1 VQEEKQDLI
10 KFGTF
15 VLDFAKMRSD
25 IRARNTLVDEACRCS
40 ERIPRAMV
48 ERSVKRG
55 HMHSN
60 IMQGRVGEAEEKSD
74 WKVAC
79 WNANAVLAL
88 HMTLAAA
95 QRHHKNYAKM
105 RRKARQVGR

>member
-15 VLDFAKMRSD
+15 VLDFAEVRGD

-55 HMHSN
+55 HMHSS
-60 IMQGRVGEAEEKSD
+60 IMQGRV
-74 WKVAC
+74 
-79 WNANAVLAL
+79 
-88 HMTLAAA
+88 
-95 QRHHKNYAKM
+95 
-105 RRKARQVGR
+105 